1 MKFNLLKEKNFSLL
15 MFGKIT
21 SLIGSNM
28 QSFALSLFV
37 LSTTGS
43 ATKFASILAIALI
56 PQLLLG
62 PFAGVIVDWFYRKNI
77 LIVLDLISGI
87 VVTIFA
93 ISYFITGEISLT
105 NIYILVII
113 LSLISTIDSPTLQT
127 IIPTITK
134 KEDLVEANA
143 LNSLLMSIGSVISP
157 AIAALAY
164 GSLGLKGVFIIN
176 SISFF
181 LSALSEVFLVI
192 PRNAKKR
199 EKLSF
204 NSFIGEFKEGIG
216 FIVKRKEIINIVT
229 LAIILNFTFGSLTVG
244 STYISKIIL
253 KVSDFQYGIVDSV
266 GVIGMIVA
274 SFLIGWLSKK
284 NSIGKNLYSSLLIS
298 SAVLSSY
305 AIVAFKSF
313 VEIENSIIYL
323 YLLMLLITFVICLYI
338 GLANTFI
345 NIYFQYIVPVEFM
358 GRVSTVMGTGCMIAM
373 PLSNMIYGYL
383 FDKISVSNIFLI
395 SSVIMVI
402 TMVLYKKSLL
412 SINFNEEVE
421 GKESEADIEPA

>member
-1 MKFNLLKEKNFSLL
+1 

-43 ATKFASILAIALI
+43 ATKFASILAVALI
-56 PQLLLG
+56 PQLILG
-62 PFAGVIVDWFYRKNI
+62 PFAGVIVDRFYRKNI

-87 VVTIFA
+87 VVSIFA
-93 ISYFITGEISLT
+93 VSYFIKGEISLT
-105 NIYILVII
+105 SIYILVII

-192 PRNAKKR
+192 PRNIKKR

-204 NSFIGEFKEGIG
+204 NSFINEFKEGVG
-216 FIVKRKEIINIVT
+216 FIVKRKDIINIVT
-229 LAIILNFTFGSLTVG
+229 LAIILNFAFGSFTVG

-253 KVSDFQYGIVDSV
+253 KVSDLQYGMIDSA
-266 GVIGMIVA
+266 GVIGMIIA
-274 SFLIGWLSKK
+274 SFFIGWLSKK
-284 NSIGKNLYSSLLIS
+284 NSIGKNLYKSLLIS
-298 SAVLSSY
+298 SAVLSGY
-305 AIVAFKSF
+305 AIVSFKSF
-313 VEIENSIIYL
+313 VEIENSTIYL
-323 YLLMLLITFVICLYI
+323 YLLMLLITFVMCLYV
-338 GLANTFI
+338 GLANTFLSI
-345 NIYFQYIVPVEFM
+345 NFQYIVPLEFM
-358 GRVSTVMGTGCMIAM
+358 GRVSTVMSTGCMVAM
-373 PLSNMIYGYL
+373 PLSNMVYGYL

-395 SSVIMVI
+395 SSAIMVI
-402 TMVLYKKSLL
+402 AMLLFKKSLL
-412 SINFNEEVE
+412 SISINEKEKCEAEVE
-421 GKESEADIEPA
+421 PT

>member
-204 NSFIGEFKEGIG
+204 NSFIDEFKEGIG

-345 NIYFQYIVPVEFM
+345 NIYFQYIVPLEFM

-402 TMVLYKKSLL
+402 TMGLYKKSLL

>member
-43 ATKFASILAIALI
+43 ATKFASILAITLI

-93 ISYFITGEISLT
+93 VSYFITGEISLT

-143 LNSLLMSIGSVISP
+143 LNSLLMFIGSVISP

-253 KVSDFQYGIVDSV
+253 KVSDLQYGIVDSV

-323 YLLMLLITFVICLYI
+323 YLLMLSITFVICLYI

-345 NIYFQYIVPVEFM
+345 NIYFQYIVPLEFM

-402 TMVLYKKSLL
+402 TMGLYKKSLL

>member
-113 LSLISTIDSPTLQT
+113 LSVISTIDSPTLQT

-345 NIYFQYIVPVEFM
+345 NIYFQYIVPLEFM

-402 TMVLYKKSLL
+402 TMGLYKKSLL

>member
-1 MKFNLLKEKNFSLL
+1 

-43 ATKFASILAIALI
+43 ATKFASILAVALI
-56 PQLLLG
+56 PQLILG
-62 PFAGVIVDWFYRKNI
+62 PFAGVIVDRFYRKNI

-87 VVTIFA
+87 VVSIFA
-93 ISYFITGEISLT
+93 VSYFIKGEISLT
-105 NIYILVII
+105 SIYILVII

-192 PRNAKKR
+192 PRNIKKR

-204 NSFIGEFKEGIG
+204 NSFINEFKEGVG
-216 FIVKRKEIINIVT
+216 FIVKRKDIINIVI
-229 LAIILNFTFGSLTVG
+229 LAIILNFAFGSFTVG

-253 KVSDFQYGIVDSV
+253 KVSDLQYGMIDSA
-266 GVIGMIVA
+266 GVIGMIIA
-274 SFLIGWLSKK
+274 SFFIGWLSKK
-284 NSIGKNLYSSLLIS
+284 NSIGKNLYKSLLIS
-298 SAVLSSY
+298 SAVLSGY
-305 AIVAFKSF
+305 AIVSFKSF
-313 VEIENSIIYL
+313 VEIENSTIYL
-323 YLLMLLITFVICLYI
+323 YLLMLVITFVMCLYV
-338 GLANTFI
+338 GLANTFLSI
-345 NIYFQYIVPVEFM
+345 NFQYIVPLEFM
-358 GRVSTVMGTGCMIAM
+358 GRVSTVMSTGCMVAM
-373 PLSNMIYGYL
+373 PLSNMVYGYL

-395 SSVIMVI
+395 SSAIMVI
-402 TMVLYKKSLL
+402 AMLLFKKSLL
-412 SINFNEEVE
+412 SISINEKEKCEAEVE
-421 GKESEADIEPA
+421 PT

>member
-113 LSLISTIDSPTLQT
+113 LSVISTIDSPTLQT

-216 FIVKRKEIINIVT
+216 FIVKRKDIINIVT
-229 LAIILNFTFGSLTVG
+229 LAIILNFAFGSFTVG

-345 NIYFQYIVPVEFM
+345 NIYFQYIVPLEFM

>member
-204 NSFIGEFKEGIG
+204 NSFIGEFKEGVG

-345 NIYFQYIVPVEFM
+345 NIYFQYIVPLEFM

-402 TMVLYKKSLL
+402 TMGLYKKSLL